1 MKPARVD
8 LHIRRGEPFSRL
20 FIYQNPDGSPIN
32 LTGFTARLQARRR
45 PGGTALVDLSH
56 DSGIVLGGEAGTILI
71 ELSAAQSSTVPKVST
86 PYELKLIDTLDRPWL
101 PFAGRMVFEGV
112 ITE

>member
-20 FIYQNPDGSPIN
+20 FRYQNPDMSLID
-32 LTGFTARLQARRR
+32 LTGWQARLQVRRR
-45 PGGTALVDLSH
+45 PGAAALVDLTH
-56 DSGIVLGGEAGTILI
+56 DSGIALGGETGEIRLTMT
-71 ELSAAQSSTVPKVST
+71 AAQTATVPAINAR
-86 PYELKLIDTLDRPWL
+86 YELKLTDAAGTPWT
-101 PFAGRMVFEGV
+101 PFAGRANFVGV